1 MSFIANVASKAGRI
15 CIRIETEVNLAL
27 SLDSRTVF
35 SITLVIRVKIK

>member
-35 SITLVIRVKIK
+35 FYYFSYSCED